1 MKLFF
6 LFMLIVALQIKA
18 ESEDT
23 LQKIEQKAEK
33 SADVASVR
41 QKRSYELKKKQH
53 KTRLSGSLGSQDV
66 KTLGGIRLID
76 EDGYPSRRGGRVEV
90 FMNGQWGTVCDDETD
105 NDTAKV
111 VCRQL
116 NGHVTHSARTFDGYG
131 RHSFFKN
138 RPFPIWMDE
147 VDCAGTER
155 SIFLCKSSPFEHDC
169 GHGEDLI
176 VGCARDY
183 APIRPSSSR
192 HHWRP
197 SARYSDEY
205 RPSSRY
211 DWHHHIYPSASDDYY
226 PRYTPDYSRYDY
238 SDYNYQPSSRY
249 DWQHHIYPSSSDDYY
264 PRYTP
269 DYGHYE
275 YSSDYY
281 PVYHSD
287 DGRGGYS
294 GGYRTPEIYATPAYG
309 HSDDGGG
316 MYSGGYRTPE
326 IYATPAY
333 NHYES
338 SAYA

>member
-1 MKLFF
+1 
-6 LFMLIVALQIKA
+6 MLIVALQIKA

-23 LQKIEQKAEK
+23 LQKIEQKGEK

-41 QKRSYELKKKQH
+41 QKRSHEFKKKQH

-111 VCRQL
+111 VCRQI
-116 NGHVTHSARTFDGYG
+116 NGHATHSARTFHEYG

-155 SIFLCKSSPFEHDC
+155 SIFLCKSTPFEHDC

-197 SARYSDEY
+197 SSSRHYWRPSARYSDEY

-211 DWHHHIYPSASDDYY
+211 DWHHHIYPSSSENYY
-226 PRYTPDYSRYDY
+226 PRYTPG
-238 SDYNYQPSSRY
+238 DYNYQPSSRY
-249 DWQHHIYPSSSDDYY
+249 DWQHLI
-264 PRYTP
+264 
-269 DYGHYE
+269 
-275 YSSDYY
+275 
-281 PVYHSD
+281 
-287 DGRGGYS
+287 
-294 GGYRTPEIYATPAYG
+294 
-309 HSDDGGG
+309 
-316 MYSGGYRTPE
+316 
-326 IYATPAY
+326 
-333 NHYES
+333 
-338 SAYA
+338 